1 MSGLEILG
9 GIAAAAQLT
18 KVVANFIL
26 NFGTRQNAPRQ
37 VKRLERILEDLNDS
51 HLIESASDREKER
64 LWELILF
71 AEESLKSHIKKRQPN
86 KVLQFF
92 WPEDAEE
99 TLGKINDELRDE
111 LMALGMRV
119 DRRYRASIV
128 SPISPITLISPPL
141 PTGSST
147 TTPTG
152 MQPASSS
159 HSQRPNLEP
168 GSTAANK
175 TSSKKGHELPAT
187 LYLQSPNGVNVVGP
201 LKVKYL
207 CVLERDESTRL
218 IHYER
223 KTANHHLE
231 ITHRIP
237 RSCLRFEDDNLSDKQ
252 VHFLDAH
259 PITVVQKGKGHEV
272 YFLHAK
278 YEFDSVAHRED
289 FIARMLER
297 ELLGRF
303 YAEEILYRGKLHA
316 QGKVVRLWLKREE
329 KTSEQMVTKLTYLA
343 REERQWEW
351 DLDRFDRRVEV
362 DEHGG
367 RVTLVEVDPAG
378 GISMGPANLVV
389 LKFTPPPRARRQSTT
404 AVTTKKRER
413 TASTQTIGVPSSC
426 LEDKTPSMQQPAR
439 KKSTFS
445 IRKFSRSSAG
455 SISKEALSPEL
466 DSMSPSPAVSSPAI
480 SHTSEMTDDK
490 RHSSITTSSDGSA
503 SNTTTS
509 ESKSD
514 AERFRDIWKVYH
526 PSSTPLFKPLPPIVT
541 STPMGLGWG
550 TGRGLGVVGSERS
563 EYTVTATARSRSTSP
578 GASPLSRPRVGAS
591 NNRRE
596 EGKEREMINGGRPA
610 IQPRLEGLY
619 PP

>member
-128 SPISPITLISPPL
+128 SPISPITLSSPPL
-141 PTGSST
+141 PAGSST

-152 MQPASSS
+152 VQPASSS
-159 HSQRPNLEP
+159 RSQRLNVEP

-187 LYLQSPNGVNVVGP
+187 LYLQSPNGVNIVGP

-297 ELLGRF
+297 ELLDRF

-316 QGKVVRLWLKREE
+316 QGKVVRLWRKREE
-329 KTSEQMVTKLTYLA
+329 KASEHIVTKLTYLA

-351 DLDRFDRRVEV
+351 DLDRFGRRVEV
-362 DEHGG
+362 DENAG
-367 RVTLVEVDPAG
+367 RVTLAEVD
-378 GISMGPANLVV
+378 SSGPANLVL
-389 LKFTPPPRARRQSTT
+389 LKFTPPPKTRKQS
-404 AVTTKKRER
+404 AP
-413 TASTQTIGVPSSC
+413 I
-426 LEDKTPSMQQPAR
+426 
-439 KKSTFS
+439 
-445 IRKFSRSSAG
+445 
-455 SISKEALSPEL
+455 
-466 DSMSPSPAVSSPAI
+466 
-480 SHTSEMTDDK
+480 MTDDK
-490 RHSSITTSSDGSA
+490 RPSSITTSGEGSGG
-503 SNTTTS
+503 NTTS
-509 ESKSD
+509 GESKSD
-514 AERFRDIWKVYH
+514 AERFGDIWKAYH
-526 PSSTPLFKPLPPIVT
+526 PLSTPQFKPLPQIVT

-550 TGRGLGVVGSERS
+550 TGGGLGVVNSERG
-563 EYTVTATARSRSTSP
+563 ECTVTATARSPSTSP
-578 GASPLSRPRVGAS
+578 GASPLSGPRTGAS
-591 NNRRE
+591 NNGRGI
-596 EGKEREMINGGRPA
+596 GKEERITNGGRPA

>member
-128 SPISPITLISPPL
+128 SPISPITLPL
-141 PTGSST
+141 PAGSST

-152 MQPASSS
+152 VQPASSS
-159 HSQRPNLEP
+159 RSQRLNVEP

-297 ELLGRF
+297 DLLGRF

-316 QGKVVRLWLKREE
+316 QGKVVRLWRKREE
-329 KTSEQMVTKLTYLA
+329 KASEHIVTKLTYLA

-351 DLDRFDRRVEV
+351 DLDRFGRRVEV
-362 DEHGG
+362 DEHAG
-367 RVTLVEVDPAG
+367 RVTLAEVD
-378 GISMGPANLVV
+378 SSGPANLVV
-389 LKFTPPPRARRQSTT
+389 LKFTPPPKTRKQS
-404 AVTTKKRER
+404 AP
-413 TASTQTIGVPSSC
+413 I
-426 LEDKTPSMQQPAR
+426 
-439 KKSTFS
+439 
-445 IRKFSRSSAG
+445 
-455 SISKEALSPEL
+455 
-466 DSMSPSPAVSSPAI
+466 
-480 SHTSEMTDDK
+480 MTDDK
-490 RHSSITTSSDGSA
+490 RHSSITTSSEGSG
-503 SNTTTS
+503 SNTTSS
-509 ESKSD
+509 EIKSD

-526 PSSTPLFKPLPPIVT
+526 PSSTPRLKPLPPIVT
-541 STPMGLGWG
+541 STPMELGWG
-550 TGRGLGVVGSERS
+550 TGRGLGVVS
-563 EYTVTATARSRSTSP
+563 VTATARSPSTSP
-578 GASPLSRPRVGAS
+578 GASPLSGPRMEAS
-591 NNRRE
+591 NGRE
-596 EGKEREMINGGRPA
+596 IGKEQEMIIGGRPA